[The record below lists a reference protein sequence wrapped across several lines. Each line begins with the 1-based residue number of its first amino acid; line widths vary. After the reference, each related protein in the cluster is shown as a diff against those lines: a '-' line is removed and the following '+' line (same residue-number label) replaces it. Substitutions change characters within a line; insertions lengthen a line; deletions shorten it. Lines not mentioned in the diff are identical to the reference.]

1 MGTGDKP
8 VSSPSFG
15 EGSQLGDVSTAFHQ
29 LHPELFTF
37 MVVPES
43 EPMST
48 NGPYVWVNQVYL
60 DAWKSRVDRAKEFY
74 QTVFDDVPDQQ
85 RKQQIASALE
95 ANFRQWLDKSGKSRH
110 LQDLERAVA
119 EGKGGPQN
127 AKA

>member
-1 MGTGDKP
+1 
-8 VSSPSFG
+8 
-15 EGSQLGDVSTAFHQ
+15 
-29 LHPELFTF
+29 
-37 MVVPES
+37 
-43 EPMST
+43 MST